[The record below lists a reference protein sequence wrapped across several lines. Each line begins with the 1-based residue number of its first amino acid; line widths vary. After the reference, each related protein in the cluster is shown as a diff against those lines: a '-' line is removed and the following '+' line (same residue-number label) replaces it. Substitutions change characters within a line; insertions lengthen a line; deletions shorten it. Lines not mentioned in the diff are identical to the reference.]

1 MYLEARIEKRV
12 LNGLRDTGLTT
23 MILVISTLLGI
34 LFGHWGF
41 HKINV
46 VVVYIFS
53 VLLIAR
59 FTRGYGYGI
68 GASIVSL
75 LLFNWFFTEPYYTLK
90 VDDMTYIVTFAIMM
104 FTSIVTST
112 LTSKVKQAAADA
124 KVREGESNALY

>member
-1 MYLEARIEKRV
+1 MEARIEKRV

>member
-1 MYLEARIEKRV
+1 MKKGV
-12 LNGLRDTGLTT
+12 LNGLRDTGLTA

-90 VDDMTYIVTFAIMM
+90 VDDMTHIVTFAIMM

>member
-12 LNGLRDTGLTT
+12 LNGLRDTGLTA

-90 VDDMTYIVTFAIMM
+90 VDDMTHIVTFAIMM

>member
-1 MYLEARIEKRV
+1 MKKGV
-12 LNGLRDTGLTT
+12 LNGLRDTGLTA

-53 VLLIAR
+53 VLLVAR

>member
-1 MYLEARIEKRV
+1 MKKGV
-12 LNGLRDTGLTT
+12 LNGLRDTGLTA

>member
-12 LNGLRDTGLTT
+12 LNGLRDTGLTA

-112 LTSKVKQAAADA
+112 LTSKVKQDAADA

>member
-1 MYLEARIEKRV
+1 MEARIEKRV
-12 LNGLRDTGLTT
+12 LNGLRDTGLTA

>member
-1 MYLEARIEKRV
+1 MKKGV
-12 LNGLRDTGLTT
+12 LNGLRDTGLTAV
-23 MILVISTLLGI
+23 ILVISTLLGI

-90 VDDMTYIVTFAIMM
+90 VDDMTYIATFAIMM

>member
-1 MYLEARIEKRV
+1 MKKGV
-12 LNGLRDTGLTT
+12 LNGLRDTGLTA
-23 MILVISTLLGI
+23 MILVISTLLGM

>member
-1 MYLEARIEKRV
+1 MKKGV
-12 LNGLRDTGLTT
+12 LNGLRDTGLTA
-23 MILVISTLLGI
+23 MILVISTLLGT

>member
-12 LNGLRDTGLTT
+12 LNGLRDTGLTA

>member
-1 MYLEARIEKRV
+1 MKKGV
-12 LNGLRDTGLTT
+12 LNGLRDTGLTA
-23 MILVISTLLGI
+23 MILVVSTLLGM

>member
-1 MYLEARIEKRV
+1 MKKGV
-12 LNGLRDTGLTT
+12 LNVLRDTGLTA
-23 MILVISTLLGI
+23 MILVVSTLLGI
-34 LFGHWGF
+34 LFGRWGF

>member
-12 LNGLRDTGLTT
+12 LNGLRDTGLTA

-53 VLLIAR
+53 ILLIAR

>member
-90 VDDMTYIVTFAIMM
+90 VDEMTYIVTFAIMM

>member
-1 MYLEARIEKRV
+1 MKKGV
-12 LNGLRDTGLTT
+12 LNVLRDTGLTA
-23 MILVISTLLGI
+23 MILVISTLLGM

>member
-12 LNGLRDTGLTT
+12 LNGLRDIGLTA

>member
-1 MYLEARIEKRV
+1 MKKGV
-12 LNGLRDTGLTT
+12 LNGLRDTGLTA

-112 LTSKVKQAAADA
+112 LTSKVKHAAADA

>member
-1 MYLEARIEKRV
+1 MKKGV
-12 LNGLRDTGLTT
+12 LNGLRDTGLTA

-41 HKINV
+41 HKINM